1 MWPSL
6 SRLNLLSTNPAPGQG
21 NQDPGALFRESLP
34 YLLILAAIVLVAWVV
49 LVIIKRSTRSSGSP
63 MEQGFTLGEIRRLH
77 AEGELSDEEFEQARG
92 VILGQFAPGE
102 SDTGEQTPPGGSSE
116 PD

>member
-1 MWPSL
+1 
-6 SRLNLLSTNPAPGQG
+6 
-21 NQDPGALFRESLP
+21 
-34 YLLILAAIVLVAWVV
+34 
-49 LVIIKRSTRSSGSP
+49 